1 MLKEK
6 SNAWARLKYLYV
18 LPLAAISVAAF
29 AHPEISSSL
38 EQVSAA
44 KVSDL
49 FVKDQAPT
57 DSTAFPLVIIDDK
70 EVTWE
75 EFQEL
80 QVFPQDKIY
89 KISILK
95 GKQATDACGEK
106 GKNGVIFV
114 TTMEK
119 VASGAGDTCTPPASF
134 IRLTSHDSTAFP
146 LVIIDGKEVTRDE
159 FKASSQDQFHSV
171 TILKDNA
178 ATGTYG
184 EKGKNGVIV
193 ISTTPPPPLSILPDS
208 VIKKDNGFD
217 IRLASHDSTALPL
230 VIIDDKEVTL
240 DELQALSEDK
250 IHSFHILK
258 DHAATK
264 MYGKKGKNGV
274 IIITTMEKASHTNT
288 PPPPL
293 ADTIL
298 LEQTK
303 KVEARSQKVVPVKV
317 MKKDS
322 SIMTVGNA
330 TKTNTK

>member
-57 DSTAFPLVIIDDK
+57 DSTAHPLVIIDDK
-70 EVTWE
+70 VATWE

-80 QVFPQDKIY
+80 QAFLQDKIY

-119 VASGAGDTCTPPASF
+119 MASGAGDTCTPPASF
-134 IRLTSHDSTAFP
+134 IKEYIPLASRDSTAFP

-159 FKASSQDQFHSV
+159 FQALSQDKIHSVTVLKDNAAMKTYGKKGKNGVIVITTKEKAGDEASESVKYTNPPSPPTILPASFIKKYDGYAIRLASRDSTAFPLVIIDGKEAMQDELQALSQDQFHSF

-178 ATGTYG
+178 ATETHG
-184 EKGKNGVIV
+184 E
-193 ISTTPPPPLSILPDS
+193 
-208 VIKKDNGFD
+208 
-217 IRLASHDSTALPL
+217 
-230 VIIDDKEVTL
+230 
-240 DELQALSEDK
+240 
-250 IHSFHILK
+250 
-258 DHAATK
+258 
-264 MYGKKGKNGV
+264 KGKNGV
-274 IIITTMEKASHTNT
+274 IIITTKEKANQKASVKHTNT
-288 PPPPL
+288 PPPP
-293 ADTIL
+293 I
-298 LEQTK
+298 
-303 KVEARSQKVVPVKV
+303 
-317 MKKDS
+317 DS
-322 SIMTVGNA
+322 TTGQAESR
-330 TKTNTK
+330 